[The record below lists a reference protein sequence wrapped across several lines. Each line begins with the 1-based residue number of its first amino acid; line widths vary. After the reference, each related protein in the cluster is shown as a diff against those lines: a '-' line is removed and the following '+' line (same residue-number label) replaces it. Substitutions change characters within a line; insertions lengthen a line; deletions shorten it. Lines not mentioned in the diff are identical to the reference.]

1 MEEEELLRILIIAS
15 LLWWN
20 INNIEQSFASQN
32 DEIEN
37 AANVENVEDIA
48 EIIDQANREVK
59 ASIEDI
65 EFANK
70 LGDQAKDITMSG
82 ILEKFKELKVHEGK
96 EFEIEDFVTPKASLR
111 IFVSSSMSKELL
123 RQYAIQGA
131 KYGASLVFNGLPEGS
146 FKQLSS
152 LIMEISEAKGNKG
165 ASRQDA
171 NAVNASIEGVSAE
184 IDDEAFKRFKI
195 LTVPAIVLSKEE
207 DCVMNQSCRVTFD
220 KIDGNISVRV
230 ALEKFADEG
239 DLNIE
244 ASDLLRRDLL
254 ARELIE

>member
-15 LLWWN
+15 LLCWN

-37 AANVENVEDIA
+37 VGNIEDIA

-65 EFANK
+65 EFVNK
-70 LGDQAKDITMSG
+70 LADQAKDITMSG

-152 LIMEISEAKGNKG
+152 LIMEISEAKGNNG
-165 ASRQDA
+165 SSIQDA
-171 NAVNASIEGVSAE
+171 NAVNARIEGVSVQ

-207 DCVMNQSCRVTFD
+207 DCVMNQSCRVIFD
-220 KIDGNISVRV
+220 KIDGNISVRG

-244 ASDLLRRDLL
+244 ASDLLRMDLL